1 MKILR
6 APILSDFMNKH
17 IDSKNRATVLSSV
30 SLVERIVVTIL
41 YPIIG
46 FLADVSLNYALMFLG
61 VLALIFTFITRIE
74 EGYLS

>member
-41 YPIIG
+41 YPIVG

-61 VLALIFTFITRIE
+61 MLALIFTFITRIE
-74 EGYLS
+74 EAYLK